1 MRSYLAPPG
10 CPPFWKGRGGLG
22 TSGCPLRS
30 PGLAMRTPRAPP
42 PRPALLLLL
51 LLGGAHGLF
60 PEESPPLSIA
70 PRDYLNH
77 YPVFVGSGPGRLTP
91 AEGSEDLNIQRVLR
105 VNRTLFIGDRD
116 NLYRV
121 ELEPPTSSELRYQ
134 RKLTWRSNPSDI
146 NVCRMKGKQEGE
158 CRNFVKVLL
167 LRDESTLFVCGSNAF
182 NPVCANYSMDT
193 LQPLGDN
200 ISGMARCPYDPKH
213 ANVAL
218 FSEGMLFTATV
229 TDFLAIDAV
238 IYRSLGD
245 RPTLRTVK
253 HDSKWFKEPYFVH
266 AVEWGSHIYFFFRE
280 IAMEFNFLEK
290 VVVSRVA
297 RVCKNDVGGS
307 PRVLEK
313 QWTSFLKA
321 RLNCSVPG
329 DSHFYFNVLQAV
341 TGVVSLGGRPVVL
354 AVFSTPSNSIPGSAV
369 CAFDMT
375 QVAAVFEGRFRE
387 QKSPESIWTPVPEDQ
402 VPRPRPGCCAAPG
415 MQYNASSAF
424 PDDILSFVKTHPLM
438 DEAVP
443 SLGQGPW
450 IVRTLM
456 RHQLTR
462 VAVDVAAGPWGNE
475 TVVFLGSEVGTVL
488 KFLVWPNAS
497 ALGATGPSV
506 LLEEFETYRPDRC
519 GRTSGS
525 ETGQRLL
532 SLELDVASGGLL
544 AAFPRCVVRVP
555 VARCQQYSGCMKNC
569 IGSQDPYCGW
579 APDGACVFLS
589 PGTRAP
595 FEQDVSGASTAGLG
609 DCTGLLRASL
619 SEERAGLVSV
629 NLLVTSSVAAFVV
642 GAVVSG
648 FSVGWYV
655 GLRERRELARRKDK
669 EAILAHGG
677 GEAVLSVSRLG
688 ERRAG
693 GPGGRGGAGG
703 CRGAPRG
710 PAGPA
715 HAERLGQGHA
725 AAGRPPRPGLGA
737 AAHARADATAAEAP
751 AHPAPPRAGPPH
763 LGARPPPAPRLRL
776 VLPPAAGPRP
786 GPRAAPRARRP
797 DPRSPPL
804 CHPARPGLPRRLP
817 AHPPCQPGPPAGG
830 VSAHGP
836 LGPKLSRRQPPAA
849 LEPAAHGQ
857 PPEAGSPRPA
867 GCRPAPHTHFQ
878 QRRGPAWGPPP
889 RPPHPARHGLGPP
902 AVLRGAGQDCAP
914 RALGR
919 GPRTPQRCQPREP
932 RTGARLRVGAP
943 APRPQPRG
951 RPPPPHGSTTSPAP
965 HLLAAAGH

>member
-1 MRSYLAPPG
+1 
-10 CPPFWKGRGGLG
+10 
-22 TSGCPLRS
+22 
-30 PGLAMRTPRAPP
+30 MRTPRASPP
-42 PRPALLLLL
+42 GLVLLLL
-51 LLGGAHGLF
+51 LLGGGRGLF
-60 PEESPPLSIA
+60 PEEPPPLSVA

-77 YPVFVGSGPGRLTP
+77 YPVFVGSGPGRP
-91 AEGSEDLNIQRVLR
+91 GPVEDPEDLNIQRVLR
-105 VNRTLFIGDRD
+105 INRTLFIGDRD

-121 ELEPPTSSELRYQ
+121 ELEPPSATELRYQ
-134 RKLTWRSNPSDI
+134 RKLTWRSNPGDI

-167 LRDESTLFVCGSNAF
+167 PRDESTLFVCGSNAF

-193 LQPLGDN
+193 LKPIGDN

-218 FSEGMLFTATV
+218 FSDRMLFTATV

-266 AVEWGSHIYFFFRE
+266 AVEWGSHVYFFFRE
-280 IAMEFNFLEK
+280 IAMEFSYLEK

-354 AVFSTPSNSIPGSAV
+354 GVFSTPGNSIPGSAV

-415 MQYNASSAF
+415 SQYNASSAL
-424 PDDILSFVKTHPLM
+424 PDEILSFVKTHPLM

-443 SLGQGPW
+443 SLGHAPW
-450 IVRTLM
+450 IVRTLL

-462 VAVDVAAGPWGNE
+462 VAVDVGAGPWGNQ
-475 TVVFLGSEVGTVL
+475 TVVFLGSEAGTVL
-488 KFLVWPNAS
+488 KFLVRPNAS
-497 ALGATGPSV
+497 ASGPAGPSV
-506 LLEEFETYRPDRC
+506 FLEEFETYRPDRC
-519 GRTSGS
+519 SRAGAGES
-525 ETGQRLL
+525 GQRLL
-532 SLELDVASGGLL
+532 SLELDAVSGGLL

-555 VARCQQYSGCMKNC
+555 VARCQQHSGCMKNC

-579 APDGACVFLS
+579 APDGSCVFLS

-595 FEQDVSGASTAGLG
+595 FEQDVTGASTATLG

-648 FSVGWYV
+648 FSVGWFV

-669 EAILAHGG
+669 EAILAHGA

-693 GPGGRGGAGG
+693 GPGGRGGGGGGGGVGGAGG
-703 CRGAPRG
+703 PPEALLAPLMQNG
-710 PAGPA
+710 WAKATLLQDLDSGLLPTP
-715 HAERLGQGHA
+715 EQTPLPQKRL
-725 AAGRPPRPGLGA
+725 PPTP
-737 AAHARADATAAEAP
+737 
-751 AHPAPPRAGPPH
+751 HPAPHALAARAWEHGHALLSASSSLLLLGPTRASHEQPPVPGPGRAVHGDFPLTPHASPDRRRVVSAPTGPSDVIPAASADSLARPWSPSATGSLRRAGPH
-763 LGARPPPAPRLRL
+763 G
-776 VLPPAAGPRP
+776 PPAA
-786 GPRAAPRARRP
+786 ALRRT
-797 DPRSPPL
+797 
-804 CHPARPGLPRRLP
+804 
-817 AHPPCQPGPPAGG
+817 
-830 VSAHGP
+830 
-836 LGPKLSRRQPPAA
+836 
-849 LEPAAHGQ
+849 
-857 PPEAGSPRPA
+857 
-867 GCRPAPHTHFQ
+867 HTFNS
-878 QRRGPAWGPPP
+878 GE
-889 RPPHPARHGLGPP
+889 
-902 AVLRGAGQDCAP
+902 
-914 RALGR
+914 GR
-919 GPRTPQRCQPREP
+919 NGER
-932 RTGARLRVGAP
+932 
-943 APRPQPRG
+943 PRG
-951 RPPPPHGSTTSPAP
+951 RHARPATDLA
-965 HLLAAAGH
+965 HLLPYGAADRTAPPVP

>member
-1 MRSYLAPPG
+1 
-10 CPPFWKGRGGLG
+10 
-22 TSGCPLRS
+22 
-30 PGLAMRTPRAPP
+30 MRTPRAPP
-42 PRPALLLLL
+42 PRPAPLLLLL
-51 LLGGAHGLF
+51 LLGGANGLF
-60 PEESPPLSIA
+60 PEEPPPLSVA

-91 AEGSEDLNIQRVLR
+91 AEGAEDLHIQRVLR

-121 ELEPPTSSELRYQ
+121 ELEPPTTTELRYQ

-280 IAMEFNFLEK
+280 IAMEFNYLEK

-297 RVCKNDVGGS
+297 RVCKNDLGGS

-424 PDDILSFVKTHPLM
+424 PDEILNFVKTHPLM

-443 SLGQGPW
+443 SLGHAPW

-462 VAVDVAAGPWGNE
+462 VAVDVGAGPWGNH

-488 KFLVWPNAS
+488 KFLIWPNAS
-497 ALGATGPSV
+497 TSGTTGPSV
-506 LLEEFETYRPDRC
+506 FLEEFETYRPDRC
-519 GRTSGS
+519 GRSGGG
-525 ETGQRLL
+525 EAGRRLL
-532 SLELDVASGGLL
+532 SLELDAASGGLL

-579 APDGACVFLS
+579 APDGSCIFLS
-589 PGTRAP
+589 PGTRGT

-619 SEERAGLVSV
+619 AEERAGLVSV

-688 ERRAG
+688 ERRAA
-693 GPGGRGGAGG
+693 GPGGRGVGGVGGVGGAGG
-703 CRGAPRG
+703 PPEALLAPLMQNGWAKATLLQGG
-710 PAGPA
+710 PHDLDSGLLPTPEQTPLPQKRLPA
-715 HAERLGQGHA
+715 PHPH
-725 AAGRPPRPGLGA
+725 GLGA
-737 AAHARADATAAEAP
+737 RAWEHGHPLLSASASSSLLLLAP
-751 AHPAPPRAGPPH
+751 ARRPRAAAPPPP
-763 LGARPPPAPRLRL
+763 PPPAAPAPGEPAPDARLYARPGRASHGDFPLTQHASPDRRRVLSRRPRAPRD
-776 VLPPAAGPRP
+776 PAAAAAAADGLPRPWSPPPTGSLRRP
-786 GPRAAPRARRP
+786 GP
-797 DPRSPPL
+797 
-804 CHPARPGLPRRLP
+804 
-817 AHPPCQPGPPAGG
+817 
-830 VSAHGP
+830 HGP
-836 LGPKLSRRQPPAA
+836 PPAA
-849 LEPAAHGQ
+849 LRRTHTFNSGEG
-857 PPEAGSPRPA
+857 RP
-867 GCRPAPHTHFQ
+867 GDR
-878 QRRGPAWGPPP
+878 
-889 RPPHPARHGLGPP
+889 
-902 AVLRGAGQDCAP
+902 
-914 RALGR
+914 
-919 GPRTPQRCQPREP
+919 
-932 RTGARLRVGAP
+932 
-943 APRPQPRG
+943 PRG
-951 RPPPPHGSTTSPAP
+951 RHARPATDLA
-965 HLLAAAGH
+965 HLLAYGGTDRTAPPVP

>member
-1 MRSYLAPPG
+1 
-10 CPPFWKGRGGLG
+10 
-22 TSGCPLRS
+22 
-30 PGLAMRTPRAPP
+30 MRTPRAPP
-42 PRPALLLLL
+42 PRPAPLLLLL
-51 LLGGAHGLF
+51 LLGGANGLF
-60 PEESPPLSIA
+60 PEEPPPLSVA

-91 AEGSEDLNIQRVLR
+91 AEGAEDLHIQRVLR

-121 ELEPPTSSELRYQ
+121 ELEPPTTTELRYQ

-280 IAMEFNFLEK
+280 IAMEFNYLEK

-297 RVCKNDVGGS
+297 RVCKNDLGGS

-424 PDDILSFVKTHPLM
+424 PDEILNFVKTHPLM

-443 SLGQGPW
+443 SLGHAPW

-462 VAVDVAAGPWGNE
+462 VAVDVGAGPWGNH

-488 KFLVWPNAS
+488 KFLIWPNAS
-497 ALGATGPSV
+497 TSGTTGPSV
-506 LLEEFETYRPDRC
+506 FLEEFETYRPDRC
-519 GRTSGS
+519 GRSDGG
-525 ETGQRLL
+525 EAGRRLL
-532 SLELDVASGGLL
+532 SLELDAASGGLL

-579 APDGACVFLS
+579 APDGSCIFLS
-589 PGTRAP
+589 PGTRYARRP
-595 FEQDVSGASTAGLG
+595 DAAASRP
-609 DCTGLLRASL
+609 GLLRASL
-619 SEERAGLVSV
+619 AEERAGLVSV

-648 FSVGWYV
+648 FSVGWCV
-655 GLRERRELARRKDK
+655 CVCAHEGCCRRVCVAAGQRAVYCLCARRWPQRP
-669 EAILAHGG
+669 GRW
-677 GEAVLSVSRLG
+677 LS
-688 ERRAG
+688 RRRGFQKAG
-693 GPGGRGGAGG
+693 GPPR
-703 CRGAPRG
+703 CR
-710 PAGPA
+710 
-715 HAERLGQGHA
+715 
-725 AAGRPPRPGLGA
+725 
-737 AAHARADATAAEAP
+737 
-751 AHPAPPRAGPPH
+751 
-763 LGARPPPAPRLRL
+763 
-776 VLPPAAGPRP
+776 
-786 GPRAAPRARRP
+786 
-797 DPRSPPL
+797 S
-804 CHPARPGLPRRLP
+804 
-817 AHPPCQPGPPAGG
+817 G
-830 VSAHGP
+830 V
-836 LGPKLSRRQPPAA
+836 
-849 LEPAAHGQ
+849 
-857 PPEAGSPRPA
+857 
-867 GCRPAPHTHFQ
+867 
-878 QRRGPAWGPPP
+878 
-889 RPPHPARHGLGPP
+889 
-902 AVLRGAGQDCAP
+902 
-914 RALGR
+914 
-919 GPRTPQRCQPREP
+919 
-932 RTGARLRVGAP
+932 
-943 APRPQPRG
+943 
-951 RPPPPHGSTTSPAP
+951 
-965 HLLAAAGH
+965 

>member
-1 MRSYLAPPG
+1 
-10 CPPFWKGRGGLG
+10 
-22 TSGCPLRS
+22 
-30 PGLAMRTPRAPP
+30 MRTPRAPP
-42 PRPALLLLL
+42 LRPALQILLL
-51 LLGGAHGLF
+51 LLGGTHGLF
-60 PEESPPLSIA
+60 PEESPPLSVA

-77 YPVFVGSGPGRLTP
+77 YPVFVGSGPGRLTS
-91 AEGSEDLNIQRVLR
+91 AEGLDDLNIQRVLR

-182 NPVCANYSMDT
+182 NPVCANYSIDT
-193 LQPLGDN
+193 LQPVGDN

-213 ANVAL
+213 ANVGL
-218 FSEGMLFTATV
+218 FSDGMLFTATV

-266 AVEWGSHIYFFFRE
+266 AVEWGNHIYFFFRE
-280 IAMEFNFLEK
+280 IAMEFNYLEK

-297 RVCKNDVGGS
+297 RVCKNDAGGS

-402 VPRPRPGCCAAPG
+402 VPRPRPGCCVAPG
-415 MQYNASSAF
+415 MQYNTSSAL
-424 PDDILSFVKTHPLM
+424 PDEILNFVKTHPLM

-450 IVRTLM
+450 IVRTLL

-462 VAVDVAAGPWGNE
+462 VAVDVGAGPWGNQ
-475 TVVFLGSEVGTVL
+475 TVVFLGSEAGTVL
-488 KFLVWPNAS
+488 KFLIWPNAS
-497 ALGATGPSV
+497 TLGITGPSV
-506 LLEEFETYRPDRC
+506 FLEEFDTYRPDRC
-519 GRTSGS
+519 GRSGARG

-532 SLELDVASGGLL
+532 SLELDTASGGLL

-579 APDGACVFLS
+579 APDGSCIFLS
-589 PGTRAP
+589 PGTRVP
-595 FEQDVSGASTAGLG
+595 FEQDVSGATTSGLG

-648 FSVGWYV
+648 FTVGWYV
-655 GLRERRELARRKDK
+655 GLRERREAARRKDK
-669 EAILAHGG
+669 EAILAHGA

-688 ERRAG
+688 ERRGAGPGVRGGVSAGG
-693 GPGGRGGAGG
+693 GPGGPPEALLAPLMQNGWTAATLLQ
-703 CRGAPRG
+703 GAPHDLDSGLLPTPEQTPLPQKRL
-710 PAGPA
+710 PTPHPH
-715 HAERLGQGHA
+715 HAL
-725 AAGRPPRPGLGA
+725 
-737 AAHARADATAAEAP
+737 
-751 AHPAPPRAGPPH
+751 
-763 LGARPPPAPRLRL
+763 
-776 VLPPAAGPRP
+776 
-786 GPRAAPRARRP
+786 GPRAWEHGHALLSA
-797 DPRSPPL
+797 SASSSL
-804 CHPARPGLPRRLP
+804 LLLAPARGPE
-817 AHPPCQPGPPAGG
+817 QP
-830 VSAHGP
+830 
-836 LGPKLSRRQPPAA
+836 
-849 LEPAAHGQ
+849 
-857 PPEAGSPRPA
+857 
-867 GCRPAPHTHFQ
+867 
-878 QRRGPAWGPPP
+878 
-889 RPPHPARHGLGPP
+889 
-902 AVLRGAGQDCAP
+902 
-914 RALGR
+914 
-919 GPRTPQRCQPREP
+919 
-932 RTGARLRVGAP
+932 GAP
-943 APRPQPRG
+943 APGLEPNLDGRLYAPRPGRASHGAAGDFPLTPHASPDRRRVVSAPTGPSDPTSATPASDSLSRAWSPPPTGSLRRPGPHAPPAAALRRTHTFNSGPGERPRG
-951 RPPPPHGSTTSPAP
+951 RHPRPSTDLA
-965 HLLAAAGH
+965 HLLSYGGTDRTAPPVP

>member
-1 MRSYLAPPG
+1 ML
-10 CPPFWKGRGGLG
+10 
-22 TSGCPLRS
+22 T
-30 PGLAMRTPRAPP
+30 PP
-42 PRPALLLLL
+42 PRPALLLLLL

-60 PEESPPLSIA
+60 PEEPPPLSVA
-70 PRDYLNH
+70 PRDCESGVAGGLGESRGRVCCPSPHAPPRGLTRPGATSRKIMILGHPLKPLPIALPPDLNH

-91 AEGSEDLNIQRVLR
+91 TEGADDLNIQRVLR

-121 ELEPPTSSELRYQ
+121 ELEPPTSTELRYQ

-146 NVCRMKGKQEGE
+146 DVCRMKGKQEGE

-182 NPVCANYSMDT
+182 NPVCANYSIDT

-218 FSEGMLFTATV
+218 FSDGMLFTATV

-266 AVEWGSHIYFFFRE
+266 AVEWGSHVYFFFRE
-280 IAMEFNFLEK
+280 IAMEFNYLEK

-375 QVAAVFEGRFRE
+375 HVAAVFEGRFRE

-415 MQYNASSAF
+415 MQYNASSAL
-424 PDDILSFVKTHPLM
+424 PDDILNFVKTHPLM

-443 SLGQGPW
+443 SLGHAPW

-462 VAVDVAAGPWGNE
+462 VAVDVGAGPWGNQ
-475 TVVFLGSEVGTVL
+475 TVVFLGSEAGTVL
-488 KFLVWPNAS
+488 KFLVRPNAS
-497 ALGATGPSV
+497 ASGTAGPSV
-506 LLEEFETYRPDRC
+506 FLEEFETYRPDRC
-519 GRTSGS
+519 GRPGGG

-532 SLELDVASGGLL
+532 SLELDTASGGLL

-579 APDGACVFLS
+579 APDGSCVFLS
-589 PGTRAP
+589 PGTRAT
-595 FEQDVSGASTAGLG
+595 FEQDVSGASTSGLG

-619 SEERAGLVSV
+619 SEDRAGLVSV

-648 FSVGWYV
+648 FSVGWFV

-688 ERRAG
+688 ERRGA
-693 GPGGRGGAGG
+693 GPGGRGGGAGG
-703 CRGAPRG
+703 AGGPPEALLAPLMQNGWAKATLLQGGPHDLDSGLLPTPEQTPLPQKRLPTPHPHPHALAPRG
-710 PAGPA
+710 WD
-715 HAERLGQGHA
+715 HGHPLLSA
-725 AAGRPPRPGLGA
+725 SASSSLLLLAP
-737 AAHARADATAAEAP
+737 ARAPEQ
-751 AHPAPPRAGPPH
+751 
-763 LGARPPPAPRLRL
+763 PPAPGDPAPDARLYATRPGRASHSDFPL
-776 VLPPAAGPRP
+776 TPHASPDRRRVVSAPTGPLDPTSAADSLPRPWSPPPTGSLRRPGPHGPPAAALRRTHTFNSGEGRP
-786 GPRAAPRARRP
+786 GDRHRG
-797 DPRSPPL
+797 
-804 CHPARPGLPRRLP
+804 CHARP
-817 AHPPCQPGPPAGG
+817 
-830 VSAHGP
+830 
-836 LGPKLSRRQPPAA
+836 
-849 LEPAAHGQ
+849 
-857 PPEAGSPRPA
+857 
-867 GCRPAPHTHFQ
+867 
-878 QRRGPAWGPPP
+878 
-889 RPPHPARHGLGPP
+889 
-902 AVLRGAGQDCAP
+902 
-914 RALGR
+914 
-919 GPRTPQRCQPREP
+919 
-932 RTGARLRVGAP
+932 
-943 APRPQPRG
+943 
-951 RPPPPHGSTTSPAP
+951 STDLA
-965 HLLAAAGH
+965 HLLPYGGADRTAPPVP

>member
-1 MRSYLAPPG
+1 
-10 CPPFWKGRGGLG
+10 
-22 TSGCPLRS
+22 
-30 PGLAMRTPRAPP
+30 MRTPRAPP
-42 PRPALLLLL
+42 PRPAPLLLLL
-51 LLGGAHGLF
+51 LLGEANGLF
-60 PEESPPLSIA
+60 PEEPPPLSVA

-91 AEGSEDLNIQRVLR
+91 AEGTDDLNIQRVLR

-121 ELEPPTSSELRYQ
+121 ELEPSTTTELRYQ

-280 IAMEFNFLEK
+280 IAMEFNYLEK

-341 TGVVSLGGRPVVL
+341 TGVVSLEGRPVVL

-424 PDDILSFVKTHPLM
+424 PDEILNFVKTHPLM

-443 SLGQGPW
+443 SLGHGPW

-456 RHQLTR
+456 RSVPTPPRPVHRLTR
-462 VAVDVAAGPWGNE
+462 VAVDVGAGPWGNH

-488 KFLVWPNAS
+488 KFLIWPNAS
-497 ALGATGPSV
+497 TAGATGPSV
-506 LLEEFETYRPDRC
+506 FLEEFETYRADRC
-519 GRTSGS
+519 GRSSSG
-525 ETGQRLL
+525 EAGRRLL
-532 SLELDVASGGLL
+532 SLELDTASGGLL

-555 VARCQQYSGCMKNC
+555 VARCQQYSGCMKV
-569 IGSQDPYCGW
+569 SDPPAGQ
-579 APDGACVFLS
+579 ALGGFLLTAS
-589 PGTRAP
+589 LTLSLRGT
-595 FEQDVSGASTAGLG
+595 FEQDVSGASTSGLG
-609 DCTGLLRASL
+609 DCTGEWR
-619 SEERAGLVSV
+619 
-629 NLLVTSSVAAFVV
+629 
-642 GAVVSG
+642 
-648 FSVGWYV
+648 
-655 GLRERRELARRKDK
+655 
-669 EAILAHGG
+669 
-677 GEAVLSVSRLG
+677 
-688 ERRAG
+688 
-693 GPGGRGGAGG
+693 GGRGGD
-703 CRGAPRG
+703 
-710 PAGPA
+710 
-715 HAERLGQGHA
+715 
-725 AAGRPPRPGLGA
+725 GLGA
-737 AAHARADATAAEAP
+737 AGAPVVPADAQAP
-751 AHPAPPRAGPPH
+751 M
-763 LGARPPPAPRLRL
+763 
-776 VLPPAAGPRP
+776 
-786 GPRAAPRARRP
+786 
-797 DPRSPPL
+797 
-804 CHPARPGLPRRLP
+804 
-817 AHPPCQPGPPAGG
+817 
-830 VSAHGP
+830 
-836 LGPKLSRRQPPAA
+836 
-849 LEPAAHGQ
+849 
-857 PPEAGSPRPA
+857 
-867 GCRPAPHTHFQ
+867 
-878 QRRGPAWGPPP
+878 
-889 RPPHPARHGLGPP
+889 
-902 AVLRGAGQDCAP
+902 RGAGLLRGLLPARVCVCLC
-914 RALGR
+914 RG
-919 GPRTPQRCQPREP
+919 GPRVQCMCPC
-932 RTGARLRVGAP
+932 ARRW
-943 APRPQPRG
+943 PQPPGMLVEPARG
-951 RPPPPHGSTTSPAP
+951 FQKAGGPPRCRLGV
-965 HLLAAAGH
+965 

>member
-1 MRSYLAPPG
+1 ML
-10 CPPFWKGRGGLG
+10 
-22 TSGCPLRS
+22 
-30 PGLAMRTPRAPP
+30 TPRAPP
-42 PRPALLLLL
+42 PRSALLLLLL
-51 LLGGAHGLF
+51 LLGGTHGLF
-60 PEESPPLSIA
+60 PEEPPPLSVA
-70 PRDYLNH
+70 PKDYLKF
-77 YPVFVGSGPGRLTP
+77 YPVFVGGGPGRPGP
-91 AEGSEDLNIQRVLR
+91 AEATEDLHIQRVLR

-121 ELEPPTSSELRYQ
+121 ELEPPTATELRYQ

-146 NVCRMKGKQEGE
+146 DVCRMKGKQEGE

-193 LQPLGDN
+193 LQPVGDN

-218 FSEGMLFTATV
+218 FSDGMLFTATV

-266 AVEWGSHIYFFFRE
+266 AVQWRSHVYFFFRE
-280 IAMEFNFLEK
+280 IAMEFNYLEK

-297 RVCKNDVGGS
+297 RVCKNDLGGS

-341 TGVVSLGGRPVVL
+341 TGVVSLGGRPVIL

-369 CAFDMT
+369 CAFDMR

-402 VPRPRPGCCAAPG
+402 VPRPRPGCCATPG
-415 MQYNASSAF
+415 SQYNASSAL
-424 PDDILSFVKTHPLM
+424 PDEILNFIKTHPLM

-443 SLGQGPW
+443 SLGHAPW

-462 VAVDVAAGPWGNE
+462 VAVDVGAGPWGNQ
-475 TVVFLGSEVGTVL
+475 TVVFLGSEMGTVL

-497 ALGATGPSV
+497 VAGTTGPSV
-506 LLEEFETYRPDRC
+506 FLEEFETYRPDRC
-519 GRTSGS
+519 GRPGGSGS
-525 ETGQRLL
+525 GAGETGQRLL
-532 SLELDVASGGLL
+532 SLELDAASGGLL

-579 APDGACVFLS
+579 APDGSCIFLS
-589 PGTRAP
+589 PGTRAA
-595 FEQDVSGASTAGLG
+595 FEQDVSGASTSGLG

-648 FSVGWYV
+648 FSVGWFV
-655 GLRERRELARRKDK
+655 GLRERRELARRRDK

-688 ERRAG
+688 ERRGA
-693 GPGGRGGAGG
+693 GPGGRGG
-703 CRGAPRG
+703 
-710 PAGPA
+710 
-715 HAERLGQGHA
+715 
-725 AAGRPPRPGLGA
+725 GLGGA
-737 AAHARADATAAEAP
+737 GVPPEALLAPLMQNGWTKATLLQGGPHDLDSGLLPTPEQTP
-751 AHPAPPRAGPPH
+751 LPQKRLPAPHAQGGVH
-763 LGARPPPAPRLRL
+763 G
-776 VLPPAAGPRP
+776 P
-786 GPRAAPRARRP
+786 GPRAWEPHGHPALLAASASSSLLLLAPARAPEQPALPGDGLPDGRLCAPRPARASHGGDFPLTPHPSPDRRRVVSAPTAPSEPGPAGDGPPRPWSPPAPGTGSLRRP
-797 DPRSPPL
+797 GPHAPPAAAASL
-804 CHPARPGLPRRLP
+804 RRTHTFNSGEARPGDRHRVRPARPGSD
-817 AHPPCQPGPPAGG
+817 
-830 VSAHGP
+830 SAHLLP
-836 LGPKLSRRQPPAA
+836 Y
-849 LEPAAHGQ
+849 
-857 PPEAGSPRPA
+857 
-867 GCRPAPHTHFQ
+867 
-878 QRRGPAWGPPP
+878 
-889 RPPHPARHGLGPP
+889 
-902 AVLRGAGQDCAP
+902 GAGDRTAP
-914 RALGR
+914 
-919 GPRTPQRCQPREP
+919 PVP
-932 RTGARLRVGAP
+932 
-943 APRPQPRG
+943 
-951 RPPPPHGSTTSPAP
+951 
-965 HLLAAAGH
+965 

>member
-1 MRSYLAPPG
+1 M
-10 CPPFWKGRGGLG
+10 W
-22 TSGCPLRS
+22 
-30 PGLAMRTPRAPP
+30 TPRAPP
-42 PRPALLLLL
+42 PQPALLLLLL
-51 LLGGAHGLF
+51 LLGGARGLF
-60 PEESPPLSIA
+60 PEEPPPLSVA

-77 YPVFVGSGPGRLTP
+77 YPVFVGLGPGHLTLS
-91 AEGSEDLNIQRVLR
+91 EGADDLNIQRVLR

-121 ELEPPTSSELRYQ
+121 ELEPPTSTELRYQ

-193 LQPLGDN
+193 LQPIGDN

-280 IAMEFNFLEK
+280 IAMEFNYLEK

-329 DSHFYFNVLQAV
+329 DSHFYFNVLRAV
-341 TGVVSLGGRPVVL
+341 TAVVSLGGRPVVL

-369 CAFDMT
+369 CAFDMA

-424 PDDILSFVKTHPLM
+424 PDEILNFVKTHPLM

-443 SLGQGPW
+443 SLGHAPW

-462 VAVDVAAGPWGNE
+462 VAVDVGAGPWGNQ
-475 TVVFLGSEVGTVL
+475 TVVFLGSEAGTVL

-497 ALGATGPSV
+497 ASGTAGPSV
-506 LLEEFETYRPDRC
+506 FLEEFETYRPDRC
-519 GRTSGS
+519 GWSGS
-525 ETGQRLL
+525 AETGQRLL
-532 SLELDVASGGLL
+532 SLELDSASGGLL

-579 APDGACVFLS
+579 TPDGSCIFLS
-589 PGTRAP
+589 PGTRAT
-595 FEQDVSGASTAGLG
+595 FEQDVSGASTSGLG

-648 FSVGWYV
+648 FSGAGTWAP
-655 GLRERRELARRKDK
+655 REGASWPAAQDK

-688 ERRAG
+688 ERRRAGPGAGAQAAAAARGGLPRPCWRPDAERVGQATLLQG
-693 GPGGRGGAGG
+693 GPHDLDSGLLPTPEQTPLPQKRLPA
-703 CRGAPRG
+703 RPRT
-710 PAGPA
+710 
-715 HAERLGQGHA
+715 RW
-725 AAGRPPRPGLGA
+725 
-737 AAHARADATAAEAP
+737 
-751 AHPAPPRAGPPH
+751 APPR
-763 LGARPPPAPRLRL
+763 LGHGHALLSASASSLAAVLEPARAPSRPPARRRAPTAASSPRGRPRL
-776 VLPPAAGPRP
+776 AQ
-786 GPRAAPRARRP
+786 
-797 DPRSPPL
+797 
-804 CHPARPGLPRRLP
+804 RLP
-817 AHPPCQPGPPAGG
+817 AHPPRQPGPPAGG
-830 VSAHGP
+830 VGAHGP
-836 LGPKLSRRQPPAA
+836 RTRAPPPTASSALEPPPRAASGGRRDGPPAA
-849 LEPAAHGQ
+849 ALRRTHTINSGEAA
-857 PPEAGSPRPA
+857 
-867 GCRPAPHTHFQ
+867 
-878 QRRGPAWGPPP
+878 P
-889 RPPHPARHGLGPP
+889 RPPRPARHGLG
-902 AVLRGAGQDCAP
+902 
-914 RALGR
+914 
-919 GPRTPQRCQPREP
+919 
-932 RTGARLRVGAP
+932 
-943 APRPQPRG
+943 
-951 RPPPPHGSTTSPAP
+951 
-965 HLLAAAGH
+965 HLLAYGARTGLRPPCPRPGPPRLGGASHGNQERGPGRQLEWVLSSPDPVQPGASGPPSAARKHNGLAPHPLPGPPGPQDTEA

>member
-1 MRSYLAPPG
+1 
-10 CPPFWKGRGGLG
+10 
-22 TSGCPLRS
+22 
-30 PGLAMRTPRAPP
+30 MRTAGAPP
-42 PRPALLLLL
+42 PGPALMLLLL
-51 LLGGAHGLF
+51 LLGDSQGLF
-60 PEESPPLSIA
+60 PEEPPPLSVA
-70 PRDYLNH
+70 PRDYLSH
-77 YPVFVGSGPGRLTP
+77 YPVFVGGGPGRASP
-91 AEGSEDLNIQRVLR
+91 AEDTEDLNIQRVLR

-121 ELEPPTSSELRYQ
+121 ELEPPTSTELRYQ

-146 NVCRMKGKQEGE
+146 DVCRMKGKQEGE

-218 FSEGMLFTATV
+218 FSDGMLFTATV

-266 AVEWGSHIYFFFRE
+266 AVDWGSHVYFFFRE
-280 IAMEFNFLEK
+280 IAMEFNYLEK
-290 VVVSRVA
+290 VVVARVA

-415 MQYNASSAF
+415 TQYNASSAL
-424 PDDILSFVKTHPLM
+424 PDEILSFVKTHPLM
-438 DEAVP
+438 DETVP
-443 SLGQGPW
+443 SLGHAPW

-456 RHQLTR
+456 RHPLTR
-462 VAVDVAAGPWGNE
+462 VAVDVGAGPWGNQ

-488 KFLVWPNAS
+488 KFLVRPSTRLSGPA
-497 ALGATGPSV
+497 GPSV
-506 LLEEFETYRPDRC
+506 FLEEFETYRPDRC
-519 GRTSGS
+519 GRPGGA

-532 SLELDVASGGLL
+532 SLELDAASGGLL
-544 AAFPRCVVRVP
+544 AAFPHCVVRVP
-555 VARCQQYSGCMKNC
+555 VARCQQFSGCMKNC
-569 IGSQDPYCGW
+569 VGSQDPYCGW
-579 APDGACVFLS
+579 TPEGSCVFLS
-589 PGTRAP
+589 PGTRAT
-595 FEQDVSGASTAGLG
+595 FEQDVSGASTSGLG

-648 FSVGWYV
+648 FSVGWFV
-655 GLRERRELARRKDK
+655 GLRERRERPPPG
-669 EAILAHGG
+669 HW
-677 GEAVLSVSRLG
+677 LSRPPASGRPGPPRCRLG
-688 ERRAG
+688 VRIRFCGGQQGQAG
-693 GPGGRGGAGG
+693 RQGTESLPGSHTGSSHLKGWGSGGRQRRVGPP
-703 CRGAPRG
+703 CKYDPRVVRES
-710 PAGPA
+710 
-715 HAERLGQGHA
+715 HATLPLVTSPFSLRLTMHA
-725 AAGRPPRPGLGA
+725 
-737 AAHARADATAAEAP
+737 TW
-751 AHPAPPRAGPPH
+751 PAPSQTLSGDCLPAPSPSIK
-763 LGARPPPAPRLRL
+763 LCLQPPAPRLRL
-776 VLPPAAGPRP
+776 CSVTWRWLRTTGDTVDTHSQVKGVRCEKW
-786 GPRAAPRARRP
+786 GVQG
-797 DPRSPPL
+797 DP
-804 CHPARPGLPRRLP
+804 
-817 AHPPCQPGPPAGG
+817 
-830 VSAHGP
+830 
-836 LGPKLSRRQPPAA
+836 
-849 LEPAAHGQ
+849 
-857 PPEAGSPRPA
+857 
-867 GCRPAPHTHFQ
+867 HF
-878 QRRGPAWGPPP
+878 
-889 RPPHPARHGLGPP
+889 
-902 AVLRGAGQDCAP
+902 
-914 RALGR
+914 
-919 GPRTPQRCQPREP
+919 
-932 RTGARLRVGAP
+932 
-943 APRPQPRG
+943 
-951 RPPPPHGSTTSPAP
+951 
-965 HLLAAAGH
+965 

>member
-1 MRSYLAPPG
+1 
-10 CPPFWKGRGGLG
+10 
-22 TSGCPLRS
+22 
-30 PGLAMRTPRAPP
+30 MRTPRVPP
-42 PRPALLLLL
+42 PRLALLLLVL

-60 PEESPPLSIA
+60 PEEPPPLSVA
-70 PRDYLNH
+70 PRDYLSH
-77 YPVFVGSGPGRLTP
+77 YPVFVGSGPGRP
-91 AEGSEDLNIQRVLR
+91 APTEGAEDLNIQRVLR

-116 NLYRV
+116 SLYRV
-121 ELEPPTSSELRYQ
+121 ELEPPASTELRYQ

-146 NVCRMKGKQEGE
+146 NVCRMKGKQEAE

-167 LRDESTLFVCGSNAF
+167 LRDEATLFVCGSNAF
-182 NPVCANYSMDT
+182 NPLCANYSTDT

-253 HDSKWFKEPYFVH
+253 HDSKWFKEPYFLH

-280 IAMEFNFLEK
+280 IAMEFSYLEK

-297 RVCKNDVGGS
+297 RVCKNDAGGS

-341 TGVVSLGGRPVVL
+341 TGVVSLGGRPAVL
-354 AVFSTPSNSIPGSAV
+354 AIFSTPSNSIPGSAV

-387 QKSPESIWTPVPEDQ
+387 QKSPESVWTPVPEDQ

-415 MQYNASSAF
+415 MQYNTSSAF
-424 PDDILSFVKTHPLM
+424 PDEILNFVKTHPLM

-443 SLGQGPW
+443 SLGHAPW
-450 IVRTLM
+450 IVRTLT

-462 VAVDVAAGPWGNE
+462 VAVDVGAGPWGNQ
-475 TVVFLGSEVGTVL
+475 TVVFLGSEAGTVL

-497 ALGATGPSV
+497 ASGTSGPSV
-506 LLEEFETYRPDRC
+506 FLEEFETYRPDRC
-519 GRTSGS
+519 GRPGGG

-544 AAFPRCVVRVP
+544 AAFPHCVVRVP
-555 VARCQQYSGCMKNC
+555 VARCQQHSGCMKNC

-579 APDGACVFLS
+579 APDGSCIFLS
-589 PGTRAP
+589 PGTRAT
-595 FEQDVSGASTAGLG
+595 FEQDVSGASTSSLG

-619 SEERAGLVSV
+619 AEERAGLVSV

-655 GLRERRELARRKDK
+655 GLRERRALARRRDK
-669 EAILAHGG
+669 EAMLAPGG
-677 GEAVLSVSRLG
+677 AVLSVSRLG

-693 GPGGRGGAGG
+693 AAGARGGGG
-703 CRGAPRG
+703 GPPEALLAPLMQNGWAKATLLQGG
-710 PAGPA
+710 PHDLDSGLLPTP
-715 HAERLGQGHA
+715 EQTPLPQKRL
-725 AAGRPPRPGLGA
+725 
-737 AAHARADATAAEAP
+737 
-751 AHPAPPRAGPPH
+751 PAPLPLPH
-763 LGARPPPAPRLRL
+763 PHPHPH
-776 VLPPAAGPRP
+776 P
-786 GPRAAPRARRP
+786 GPRAWEHG
-797 DPRSPPL
+797 PPL
-804 CHPARPGLPRRLP
+804 LPAAPAASLLLLGPARPPEQPGRAPHADFPPTPHASPDRRRVVSAPTGPSDPNAACDSLPRRWS
-817 AHPPCQPGPPAGG
+817 PPPTGSLRRPGAPGPA
-830 VSAHGP
+830 A
-836 LGPKLSRRQPPAA
+836 AA
-849 LEPAAHGQ
+849 LRRTHTFNSG
-857 PPEAGSPRPA
+857 EA
-867 GCRPAPHTHFQ
+867 
-878 QRRGPAWGPPP
+878 RGD
-889 RPPHPARHGLGPP
+889 R
-902 AVLRGAGQDCAP
+902 
-914 RALGR
+914 
-919 GPRTPQRCQPREP
+919 
-932 RTGARLRVGAP
+932 
-943 APRPQPRG
+943 PRG
-951 RPPPPHGSTTSPAP
+951 RHARPGADLA
-965 HLLAAAGH
+965 HLLSFGGTDRTAPPVP

>member
-1 MRSYLAPPG
+1 MRLPDF
-10 CPPFWKGRGGLG
+10 FWGALR
-22 TSGCPLRS
+22 TQTASFSGVTCRRPA
-30 PGLAMRTPRAPP
+30 LAMRAPRAPP
-42 PRPALLLLL
+42 TRPALLLLLL

-60 PEESPPLSIA
+60 PEEPPPLSVA

-91 AEGSEDLNIQRVLR
+91 TEGADDLNIQRMLR

-116 NLYRV
+116 SLYRV
-121 ELEPPTSSELRYQ
+121 ELEPPTSMELRYQ
-134 RKLTWRSNPSDI
+134 RKLTWPSNPSDI
-146 NVCRMKGKQEGE
+146 NVCHMKGKQEGE

-167 LRDESTLFVCGSNAF
+167 LRDEATLFVCGSNAF
-182 NPVCANYSMDT
+182 NPVCANYSIDT
-193 LQPLGDN
+193 LQPLGDS

-218 FSEGMLFTATV
+218 FSDGMLFTATV

-266 AVEWGSHIYFFFRE
+266 AVEWGSHVYFFFRE
-280 IAMEFNFLEK
+280 IAMEFNYLEK

-297 RVCKNDVGGS
+297 RVCKNDMGGS

-341 TGVVSLGGRPVVL
+341 TGVVSLGGQPVVL

-387 QKSPESIWTPVPEDQ
+387 QKSPETIWTPVPEDQ

-415 MQYNASSAF
+415 LQYNASSAF
-424 PDDILSFVKTHPLM
+424 PDDILHFVKTHPLM
-438 DEAVP
+438 DDAVP

-462 VAVDVAAGPWGNE
+462 VAVDVGAGPWGNQ
-475 TVVFLGSEVGTVL
+475 TVVFLGSESGTVL
-488 KFLVWPNAS
+488 KFLVRPNAS
-497 ALGATGPSV
+497 TLGTAGPSV
-506 LLEEFETYRPDRC
+506 FLEEFETYRPDRC
-519 GRTSGS
+519 GRAGSG

-532 SLELDVASGGLL
+532 SLELDAASGGLL
-544 AAFPRCVVRVP
+544 AAFPHCVVRVP
-555 VARCQQYSGCMKNC
+555 VARCQQHSGCMKNC

-579 APDGACVFLS
+579 APDSSCVFLS
-589 PGTRAP
+589 PGTRAT
-595 FEQDVSGASTAGLG
+595 FEQDISGASTSGLG

-648 FSVGWYV
+648 FSVGWFV

-693 GPGGRGGAGG
+693 GPGGRAGG
-703 CRGAPRG
+703 PGGPPEALLAPLMQNGWAKATLLQGGPHDLDAVLLPTPEQTPLPQKRLPTPHPHTHALGPRG
-710 PAGPA
+710 WDHGHPLLSASSSLLLLAPARAPEQSPVGEPGTDA
-715 HAERLGQGHA
+715 RVYAT
-725 AAGRPPRPGLGA
+725 RPG
-737 AAHARADATAAEAP
+737 RAIHGDFPLT
-751 AHPAPPRAGPPH
+751 PRASPDRRRVVSAPTGPSD
-763 LGARPPPAPRLRL
+763 
-776 VLPPAAGPRP
+776 P
-786 GPRAAPRARRP
+786 GSVA
-797 DPRSPPL
+797 D
-804 CHPARPGLPRRLP
+804 GLPRP
-817 AHPPCQPGPPAGG
+817 WSPPPTGSLRRVGTQGPPAT
-830 VSAHGP
+830 A
-836 LGPKLSRRQPPAA
+836 LRRTHTFNSG
-849 LEPAAHGQ
+849 EG
-857 PPEAGSPRPA
+857 RP
-867 GCRPAPHTHFQ
+867 GD
-878 QRRGPAWGPPP
+878 
-889 RPPHPARHGLGPP
+889 RH
-902 AVLRGAGQDCAP
+902 
-914 RALGR
+914 
-919 GPRTPQRCQPREP
+919 
-932 RTGARLRVGAP
+932 
-943 APRPQPRG
+943 RG
-951 RPPPPHGSTTSPAP
+951 RHVRPGTDLAHFLPYGGTDRTAPPVP
-965 HLLAAAGH
+965 

>member
-1 MRSYLAPPG
+1 MQ
-10 CPPFWKGRGGLG
+10 
-22 TSGCPLRS
+22 
-30 PGLAMRTPRAPP
+30 TPRAPP
-42 PRPALLLLL
+42 PRATLPLLLL
-51 LLGGAHGLF
+51 LLGGARGLF
-60 PEESPPLSIA
+60 PEEPPPLSVA
-70 PRDYLNH
+70 PRDYLSH
-77 YPVFVGSGPGRLTP
+77 YPVFVGGGPGRPTP
-91 AEGSEDLNIQRVLR
+91 AEGADDLHIQRVLR

-121 ELEPPTSSELRYQ
+121 ELEPPSTTELRYQ
-134 RKLTWRSNPSDI
+134 QKLTWRSNPSDI
-146 NVCRMKGKQEGE
+146 DVCRMKGKQEGE

-167 LRDESTLFVCGSNAF
+167 LRDQSTLFVCGSNAF

-193 LQPLGDN
+193 LQPVGDN

-218 FSEGMLFTATV
+218 FSDGMLFTATV

-266 AVEWGSHIYFFFRE
+266 AVEWGSHVYFFFRE
-280 IAMEFNFLEK
+280 IAMEFNYLEK

-341 TGVVSLGGRPVVL
+341 TGVLSLGGRPVVL
-354 AVFSTPSNSIPGSAV
+354 AAFSTPDNSIPGSAV
-369 CAFDMT
+369 CAFDMR

-415 MQYNASSAF
+415 SPYNASSAL
-424 PDDILSFVKTHPLM
+424 PDEILQFIKTHPLM

-443 SLGQGPW
+443 ALGHAPW
-450 IVRTLM
+450 IVRTLT
-456 RHQLTR
+456 RHKLTR
-462 VAVDVAAGPWGNE
+462 VAVDVGAGPWGNQ

-488 KFLVWPNAS
+488 KFLVRPNAS
-497 ALGATGPSV
+497 LAGAAGPSV
-506 LLEEFETYRPDRC
+506 FLEEFETYRPDRC
-519 GRTSGS
+519 GQSSRGS
-525 ETGQRLL
+525 SEAGQRLL
-532 SLELDVASGGLL
+532 SLELDEASGGLL

-579 APDGACVFLS
+579 APDGSCVFLS
-589 PGTRAP
+589 PGTRAT

-619 SEERAGLVSV
+619 SEERMGLVSV

-648 FSVGWYV
+648 FSVGWFV
-655 GLRERRELARRKDK
+655 GLRERREATRRRDK
-669 EAILAHGG
+669 EAMMAAQGG

-688 ERRAG
+688 GRR
-693 GPGGRGGAGG
+693 GPGGHRGAHGPGHVVGGHGGGHGAAPEALLAPLMQNGWAAATLLQGGAHDLDPGLLPTPEHTPLPHKRAWDAG
-703 CRGAPRG
+703 PPLLLRAPAVPGDAPPDGPLGAPRPGRAALGDFALTPHASPDRRRVVSAPGG
-710 PAGPA
+710 P
-715 HAERLGQGHA
+715 
-725 AAGRPPRPGLGA
+725 
-737 AAHARADATAAEAP
+737 
-751 AHPAPPRAGPPH
+751 
-763 LGARPPPAPRLRL
+763 
-776 VLPPAAGPRP
+776 
-786 GPRAAPRARRP
+786 AAPRAAGGSLPRPRPWSPPPGASAAPLRRTHTVAGAGDRRARP
-797 DPRSPPL
+797 DA
-804 CHPARPGLPRRLP
+804 ARLLPR
-817 AHPPCQPGPPAGG
+817 AAGDRT
-830 VSAHGP
+830 A
-836 LGPKLSRRQPPAA
+836 
-849 LEPAAHGQ
+849 
-857 PPEAGSPRPA
+857 
-867 GCRPAPHTHFQ
+867 RPAP
-878 QRRGPAWGPPP
+878 
-889 RPPHPARHGLGPP
+889 
-902 AVLRGAGQDCAP
+902 
-914 RALGR
+914 
-919 GPRTPQRCQPREP
+919 
-932 RTGARLRVGAP
+932 
-943 APRPQPRG
+943 
-951 RPPPPHGSTTSPAP
+951 
-965 HLLAAAGH
+965 

>member
-1 MRSYLAPPG
+1 MWVSYSGPPN
-10 CPPFWKGRGGLG
+10 CTPFWKGCHP
-22 TSGCPLRS
+22 SHHD
-30 PGLAMRTPRAPP
+30 LAMRTPGP
-42 PRPALLLLL
+42 PRPALLLLLL

-60 PEESPPLSIA
+60 PEEPPPLSVA

-77 YPVFVGSGPGRLTP
+77 YPVFVGSGPGRLTTT
-91 AEGSEDLNIQRVLR
+91 EGADDLHIQRVLR

-121 ELEPPTSSELRYQ
+121 ELEPPTSMELRYQ
-134 RKLTWRSNPSDI
+134 KKLTWRSNPSDI

-182 NPVCANYSMDT
+182 NPVCANYSTDT

-280 IAMEFNFLEK
+280 IAMEFNYLEK

-341 TGVVSLGGRPVVL
+341 TGVVSLGGRPLVL
-354 AVFSTPSNSIPGSAV
+354 AIFSTPSNSIPGSAV

-424 PDDILSFVKTHPLM
+424 PDEILNFVKTHPLM

-443 SLGQGPW
+443 SLGHAPW
-450 IVRTLM
+450 IVRTLT

-462 VAVDVAAGPWGNE
+462 VAVDVGAGPWGNQ
-475 TVVFLGSEVGTVL
+475 TVVFLGSEVGTIL
-488 KFLVWPNAS
+488 KFLIWPNAS
-497 ALGATGPSV
+497 AMGTSGPSV
-506 LLEEFETYRPDRC
+506 FLEEFETYRPDRC
-519 GRTSGS
+519 GRSGGR

-532 SLELDVASGGLL
+532 SLELDAASGGLL

-579 APDGACVFLS
+579 APDGSCVFLS
-589 PGTRAP
+589 PGTRVT
-595 FEQDVSGASTAGLG
+595 FEQDVSGASTSGLG

-677 GEAVLSVSRLG
+677 SEAVLSVSRLG

-693 GPGGRGGAGG
+693 GPGGRGGGGSGAGG
-703 CRGAPRG
+703 PPEALLAPLMQNGWVKTTLLQGG
-710 PAGPA
+710 PHDLDSGLLPTPEQTPLPQKRLPTPHPHALGPRA
-715 HAERLGQGHA
+715 WEHSHPLLPASASSSLLLLAPARAPEQPPVPSRASHGDFPLTPHASPDRRRVVSAPTGPLDPNTA
-725 AAGRPPRPGLGA
+725 ASDSLPRPWS
-737 AAHARADATAAEAP
+737 
-751 AHPAPPRAGPPH
+751 
-763 LGARPPPAPRLRL
+763 PPPTGSLR
-776 VLPPAAGPRP
+776 RP
-786 GPRAAPRARRP
+786 GPQAPAAAALRRTHTFNSGEGRP
-797 DPRSPPL
+797 GDR
-804 CHPARPGLPRRLP
+804 HRGRHARP
-817 AHPPCQPGPPAGG
+817 
-830 VSAHGP
+830 
-836 LGPKLSRRQPPAA
+836 
-849 LEPAAHGQ
+849 
-857 PPEAGSPRPA
+857 
-867 GCRPAPHTHFQ
+867 
-878 QRRGPAWGPPP
+878 
-889 RPPHPARHGLGPP
+889 
-902 AVLRGAGQDCAP
+902 
-914 RALGR
+914 
-919 GPRTPQRCQPREP
+919 
-932 RTGARLRVGAP
+932 
-943 APRPQPRG
+943 
-951 RPPPPHGSTTSPAP
+951 STDLA
-965 HLLAAAGH
+965 HLLSYGGTDRTAPPVP

>member
-1 MRSYLAPPG
+1 TGHAR
-10 CPPFWKGRGGLG
+10 
-22 TSGCPLRS
+22 
-30 PGLAMRTPRAPP
+30 
-42 PRPALLLLL
+42 LLLLWGVFL
-51 LLGGAHGLF
+51 GLGG
-60 PEESPPLSIA
+60 LSGGSRA
-70 PRDYLNH
+70 PSAGSRWDYLNH

-91 AEGSEDLNIQRVLR
+91 TEGADDLNIQRVLR

-121 ELEPPTSSELRYQ
+121 ELEPPTSTELRYQ

-182 NPVCANYSMDT
+182 NPVCANYSIDT

-218 FSEGMLFTATV
+218 FSGEMLFTATV

-266 AVEWGSHIYFFFRE
+266 AVEWGSHVYFFFRE
-280 IAMEFNFLEK
+280 IAMEFNYLEK

-375 QVAAVFEGRFRE
+375 HVAAVFEGRFRE

-415 MQYNASSAF
+415 MQYNASSAL
-424 PDDILSFVKTHPLM
+424 PDDILNFVKTHPLM

-443 SLGQGPW
+443 SLGHGPW

-462 VAVDVAAGPWGNE
+462 VAVDVGAGPWGNQ
-475 TVVFLGSEVGTVL
+475 TVVFLGSEAGTVL

-497 ALGATGPSV
+497 ASGTAGPSV
-506 LLEEFETYRPDRC
+506 FLEEFETYRPDRC
-519 GRTSGS
+519 GQSGGG

-532 SLELDVASGGLL
+532 SLELDTASGGLL

-555 VARCQQYSGCMKNC
+555 MARCQQYSGCMKNC

-579 APDGACVFLS
+579 APDGSCVFLS
-589 PGTRAP
+589 PGTRAT
-595 FEQDVSGASTAGLG
+595 FEQDVSGASTSGLG

-619 SEERAGLVSV
+619 SEDRAGLVSV

-648 FSVGWYV
+648 FSVGWFV

-688 ERRAG
+688 ERRGAGPGARGGGAG
-693 GPGGRGGAGG
+693 GPGGAPEALLAPLMQNGWAKATLLQGGPHDLDSGLLPTPEQTPLPQKRLPTPHPHPHALG
-703 CRGAPRG
+703 PRG
-710 PAGPA
+710 WD
-715 HAERLGQGHA
+715 HGHA
-725 AAGRPPRPGLGA
+725 LLSASASSSLLLLAP
-737 AAHARADATAAEAP
+737 ARAPEQ
-751 AHPAPPRAGPPH
+751 
-763 LGARPPPAPRLRL
+763 PPAPGDPAPDARLYAARPGRASHSDFPL
-776 VLPPAAGPRP
+776 TPHASPDRRRVVSAPTGPLDPTSAADSLPRPWSPPPTGSLRRPGPHGPPAAALRRTHTFNSGEGRP
-786 GPRAAPRARRP
+786 GDRHRG
-797 DPRSPPL
+797 
-804 CHPARPGLPRRLP
+804 CHARP
-817 AHPPCQPGPPAGG
+817 
-830 VSAHGP
+830 
-836 LGPKLSRRQPPAA
+836 
-849 LEPAAHGQ
+849 
-857 PPEAGSPRPA
+857 
-867 GCRPAPHTHFQ
+867 
-878 QRRGPAWGPPP
+878 
-889 RPPHPARHGLGPP
+889 
-902 AVLRGAGQDCAP
+902 
-914 RALGR
+914 
-919 GPRTPQRCQPREP
+919 
-932 RTGARLRVGAP
+932 
-943 APRPQPRG
+943 
-951 RPPPPHGSTTSPAP
+951 STDLA
-965 HLLAAAGH
+965 HLLPYGGADRTAPPVP

>member
-1 MRSYLAPPG
+1 
-10 CPPFWKGRGGLG
+10 
-22 TSGCPLRS
+22 
-30 PGLAMRTPRAPP
+30 MRTPRVPP
-42 PRPALLLLL
+42 PRLALLLLVL

-60 PEESPPLSIA
+60 PEEPPPLSVA
-70 PRDYLNH
+70 PRDYLSH
-77 YPVFVGSGPGRLTP
+77 YPVFVGSGPGRSAPT
-91 AEGSEDLNIQRVLR
+91 EGAEDLNIQRVLR

-116 NLYRV
+116 SLYRV
-121 ELEPPTSSELRYQ
+121 ELEPPASTELRYQ
-134 RKLTWRSNPSDI
+134 RKLTWRSNPNDI
-146 NVCRMKGKQEGE
+146 NVCRMKGKQEAE

-167 LRDESTLFVCGSNAF
+167 LRDEATLFVCGSNAF
-182 NPVCANYSMDT
+182 NPLCANYSTDT
-193 LQPLGDN
+193 LQPLGDS

-280 IAMEFNFLEK
+280 IAMEFNYLEK
-290 VVVSRVA
+290 VVVARVA
-297 RVCKNDVGGS
+297 RVCRNDAGGS

-341 TGVVSLGGRPVVL
+341 TGVVSLGGRPTVL
-354 AVFSTPSNSIPGSAV
+354 AIFSTPSNSIPGSAV

-387 QKSPESIWTPVPEDQ
+387 QKSPESVWTPVPEDQ

-415 MQYNASSAF
+415 MQYNTSSAF
-424 PDDILSFVKTHPLM
+424 PDEILNFVKTHPLM

-443 SLGQGPW
+443 SLGHAPW
-450 IVRTLM
+450 IVRTLT

-462 VAVDVAAGPWGNE
+462 VAVDVGAGPWGNQ
-475 TVVFLGSEVGTVL
+475 TVVFLGSEAGTVL

-497 ALGATGPSV
+497 ASGTSGPSV
-506 LLEEFETYRPDRC
+506 FLEEFETYRPDRC
-519 GRTSGS
+519 GRPGGGGG

-544 AAFPRCVVRVP
+544 AAFPHCVVRVP
-555 VARCQQYSGCMKNC
+555 VARCQQHSGCMKNC

-579 APDGACVFLS
+579 APDGSCIFLS
-589 PGTRAP
+589 PGTRAT
-595 FEQDVSGASTAGLG
+595 FEQDVSGASTSGLG

-619 SEERAGLVSV
+619 AEERAGLVSV

-655 GLRERRELARRKDK
+655 GLRERRALARRRDK
-669 EAILAHGG
+669 EAMLAPGG
-677 GEAVLSVSRLG
+677 AVLSVSRLG

-693 GPGGRGGAGG
+693 AAGARGGGG
-703 CRGAPRG
+703 GPPEALLAPLMQNGWAKATLLQGGPHDLDSGLLPTPEQTPLPQKRLPAPLPLPHPHPHPHPGARAWEHGPPLL

-715 HAERLGQGHA
+715 ASLLLLG
-725 AAGRPPRPGLGA
+725 P
-737 AAHARADATAAEAP
+737 
-751 AHPAPPRAGPPH
+751 
-763 LGARPPPAPRLRL
+763 ARPPEQPGRAPHADFPPTPHASPDRRRVVSAPTGPSDPNAACDSLPRRWSPPPTGSLR
-776 VLPPAAGPRP
+776 RP
-786 GPRAAPRARRP
+786 GP
-797 DPRSPPL
+797 
-804 CHPARPGLPRRLP
+804 
-817 AHPPCQPGPPAGG
+817 PGPAAA
-830 VSAHGP
+830 S
-836 LGPKLSRRQPPAA
+836 LRRT
-849 LEPAAHGQ
+849 HTFNSG
-857 PPEAGSPRPA
+857 EA
-867 GCRPAPHTHFQ
+867 
-878 QRRGPAWGPPP
+878 RGD
-889 RPPHPARHGLGPP
+889 R
-902 AVLRGAGQDCAP
+902 
-914 RALGR
+914 
-919 GPRTPQRCQPREP
+919 
-932 RTGARLRVGAP
+932 
-943 APRPQPRG
+943 PRG
-951 RPPPPHGSTTSPAP
+951 RHVRPGADLA
-965 HLLAAAGH
+965 HLLSFGGTDRTAPPVP

>member
-1 MRSYLAPPG
+1 
-10 CPPFWKGRGGLG
+10 
-22 TSGCPLRS
+22 
-30 PGLAMRTPRAPP
+30 MRTPRAPP
-42 PRPALLLLL
+42 PRPAPLLLLL
-51 LLGGAHGLF
+51 LLGGANGLF
-60 PEESPPLSIA
+60 PEEPPPISVA

-91 AEGSEDLNIQRVLR
+91 AEGPDDLHIQRVLR

-121 ELEPPTSSELRYQ
+121 ELEPPTATELRYQ

-266 AVEWGSHIYFFFRE
+266 AVEWASHIYFFFRE
-280 IAMEFNFLEK
+280 IAMEFNYLEK

-297 RVCKNDVGGS
+297 RVCKNDLGGS

-424 PDDILSFVKTHPLM
+424 PDEILNFVKTHPLM

-443 SLGQGPW
+443 SLGHAPW

-462 VAVDVAAGPWGNE
+462 VAVDVGAGPWGNH

-488 KFLVWPNAS
+488 KFLIWPNAS
-497 ALGATGPSV
+497 TSGTTGPSV
-506 LLEEFETYRPDRC
+506 FLEEFETYRPDRC
-519 GRTSGS
+519 GRSGDG
-525 ETGQRLL
+525 EAGRRLL
-532 SLELDVASGGLL
+532 SLELDTASGGLL

-579 APDGACVFLS
+579 APDGSCVFLS
-589 PGTRAP
+589 PGTRGT
-595 FEQDVSGASTAGLG
+595 FEQDVSGASTSSLG

-619 SEERAGLVSV
+619 AEERAGLVSV

-688 ERRAG
+688 ERRAA
-693 GPGGRGGAGG
+693 GPGGRGGGVGGVVVGGVGGAGG
-703 CRGAPRG
+703 PPEALLAPLMQNGWAKATLLQGG
-710 PAGPA
+710 PHDLDSGLLPTP
-715 HAERLGQGHA
+715 EQTPLPQKRL
-725 AAGRPPRPGLGA
+725 
-737 AAHARADATAAEAP
+737 
-751 AHPAPPRAGPPH
+751 PAPHPH
-763 LGARPPPAPRLRL
+763 ALGARAWEHGHPLLPASASSSLLLLAPARAPEPPPATPAPGEPAPDARLYARPGRASHGDFPLTPHASPDRRRVVSAPTGPSDPVPAAAAADGLPRPWSPPPTGSLRRPGPHG
-776 VLPPAAGPRP
+776 PPAA
-786 GPRAAPRARRP
+786 ALRRTHTFN
-797 DPRSPPL
+797 SGE
-804 CHPARPGLPRRLP
+804 ARPG
-817 AHPPCQPGPPAGG
+817 GD
-830 VSAHGP
+830 
-836 LGPKLSRRQPPAA
+836 
-849 LEPAAHGQ
+849 
-857 PPEAGSPRPA
+857 
-867 GCRPAPHTHFQ
+867 
-878 QRRGPAWGPPP
+878 
-889 RPPHPARHGLGPP
+889 RH
-902 AVLRGAGQDCAP
+902 
-914 RALGR
+914 
-919 GPRTPQRCQPREP
+919 
-932 RTGARLRVGAP
+932 
-943 APRPQPRG
+943 RG
-951 RPPPPHGSTTSPAP
+951 RHVRPGTDLA
-965 HLLAAAGH
+965 HLLAYGGTDRTAPPVP

>member
-1 MRSYLAPPG
+1 MWGVSNWTVL
-10 CPPFWKGRGGLG
+10 L
-22 TSGCPLRS
+22 SGVICGHPVLT
-30 PGLAMRTPRAPP
+30 MWTPRVPP
-42 PRPALLLLL
+42 PRPALPFFLLL
-51 LLGGAHGLF
+51 LLGVTYGLF
-60 PEESPPLSIA
+60 PEEPPPLSVA
-70 PRDYLNH
+70 PRDYLSH

-91 AEGSEDLNIQRVLR
+91 AEGAEDLNIQRVLR

-116 NLYRV
+116 NLYQV
-121 ELEPPTSSELRYQ
+121 ELEPSTSTELRYQ

-146 NVCRMKGKQEGE
+146 DVCRMKGKQEGE

-182 NPVCANYSMDT
+182 NPICANYSMDT
-193 LQPLGDN
+193 LQLLGDS

-218 FSEGMLFTATV
+218 FSDGMLFTATV

-266 AVEWGSHIYFFFRE
+266 AVEWGSHVYFFFRE
-280 IAMEFNFLEK
+280 IAMEFNYLEK

-341 TGVVSLGGRPVVL
+341 TGVVSLGGRPVIL

-369 CAFDMT
+369 CAFDMN

-415 MQYNASSAF
+415 MQYNASSAL
-424 PDDILSFVKTHPLM
+424 PDEILNFVKTHPLM

-443 SLGQGPW
+443 SLGHSPW

-462 VAVDVAAGPWGNE
+462 VAVDVGAGPWGNQ
-475 TVVFLGSEVGTVL
+475 TIVFLGSEAGTVL
-488 KFLVWPNAS
+488 KFLVKPNAS
-497 ALGATGPSV
+497 VSGTTGPSIF
-506 LLEEFETYRPDRC
+506 LEEFETYRPDRC
-519 GRTSGS
+519 GRPSSAG
-525 ETGQRLL
+525 EWGQRLL
-532 SLELDVASGGLL
+532 SLELDAASGGLL

-555 VARCQQYSGCMKNC
+555 VARCQLYSGCMKNC

-579 APDGACVFLS
+579 APDGSCIFLR
-589 PGTRAP
+589 PGTSAT
-595 FEQDVSGASTAGLG
+595 FEQDVSGASTSGLG

-619 SEERAGLVSV
+619 SDDRAGLVSV

-648 FSVGWYV
+648 FSVGWFV

-677 GEAVLSVSRLG
+677 SEAVLSVSRLG
-688 ERRAG
+688 ERRG
-693 GPGGRGGAGG
+693 TGPGGRGGAGG
-703 CRGAPRG
+703 GPGGPPEALLAPLMQNGWTKAALLHGGPHDLDTGLLPTPEQTPLPQKRLPTPHPHAHALGSRAWDHSHALLSASASTSLLLLAPARASEQPPVPAEPGPESRLCAPRSCRASHPGDFPLTPHASPDRRRVVSAPTG
-710 PAGPA
+710 PLDPSMGDGLPGPWS
-715 HAERLGQGHA
+715 
-725 AAGRPPRPGLGA
+725 
-737 AAHARADATAAEAP
+737 
-751 AHPAPPRAGPPH
+751 
-763 LGARPPPAPRLRL
+763 PPATSSLR
-776 VLPPAAGPRP
+776 RP
-786 GPRAAPRARRP
+786 GPHGPPTAALRRTHTFN
-797 DPRSPPL
+797 SGE
-804 CHPARPGLPRRLP
+804 ARPGGHRPRR
-817 AHPPCQPGPPAGG
+817 HPPA
-830 VSAHGP
+830 
-836 LGPKLSRRQPPAA
+836 
-849 LEPAAHGQ
+849 
-857 PPEAGSPRPA
+857 
-867 GCRPAPHTHFQ
+867 
-878 QRRGPAWGPPP
+878 
-889 RPPHPARHGLGPP
+889 
-902 AVLRGAGQDCAP
+902 D
-914 RALGR
+914 
-919 GPRTPQRCQPREP
+919 
-932 RTGARLRVGAP
+932 
-943 APRPQPRG
+943 
-951 RPPPPHGSTTSPAP
+951 ST
-965 HLLAAAGH
+965 HLLPCGTGERTAPPVP